1 MLLMGD
7 LIQRSLSTR
16 QNPKLLLRRTES
28 VAEKML
34 ANWLCFLLYPYI
46 LVMKLYKMFIDLG
59 LPIYNEIPDICLPC
73 WACFVSEFSI
83 FASASVLK
91 MYLTDPIKLILASSD
106 HISML

>member
-1 MLLMGD
+1 MLVSVIVGNVDIIGCVLLSLSVYRVLILLLGD

-46 LVMKLYKMFIDLG
+46 LVG
-59 LPIYNEIPDICLPC
+59 QVIP
-73 WACFVSEFSI
+73 
-83 FASASVLK
+83 
-91 MYLTDPIKLILASSD
+91 
-106 HISML
+106 

>member
-1 MLLMGD
+1 VFKLVSVIMVCVDIIGCMLLDLSVCRVLILLLGD

-46 LVMKLYKMFIDLG
+46 LVGLRYIVLSIHAMLG
-59 LPIYNEIPDICLPC
+59 IMHI
-73 WACFVSEFSI
+73 FVTFT
-83 FASASVLK
+83 L
-91 MYLTDPIKLILASSD
+91 
-106 HISML
+106 

>member
-1 MLLMGD
+1 MFFDILCRILMLLLGD

-46 LVMKLYKMFIDLG
+46 LVKKLYKMLIDLYTAEY
-59 LPIYNEIPDICLPC
+59 LSCIYHVGHVLSVGFAYI
-73 WACFVSEFSI
+73 
-83 FASASVLK
+83 ASASVLK
-91 MYLTDPIKLILASSD
+91 CSQVI
-106 HISML
+106 

>member
-1 MLLMGD
+1 VLISVIVVYIDIFGCVLLSLSVCRVLILLLGD

-46 LVMKLYKMFIDLG
+46 LVGQGIVLSLCSAVLGIMNIFITL
-59 LPIYNEIPDICLPC
+59 
-73 WACFVSEFSI
+73 
-83 FASASVLK
+83 SVDVLF
-91 MYLTDPIKLILASSD
+91 DNG
-106 HISML
+106 